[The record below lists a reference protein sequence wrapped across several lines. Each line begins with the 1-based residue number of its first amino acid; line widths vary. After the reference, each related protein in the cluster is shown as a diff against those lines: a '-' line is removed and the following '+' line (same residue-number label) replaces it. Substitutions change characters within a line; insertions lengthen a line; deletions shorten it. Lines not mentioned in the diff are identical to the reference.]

1 MSNKSDPISGADK
14 AFIIILLVL
23 CVLAPI
29 SCAVSRSISPV
40 SPEECKRMC
49 NDNIK
54 RISSTMCECG
64 ESD

>member
-29 SCAVSRSISPV
+29 SCAVRKSISPISV
-40 SPEECKRMC
+40 DECRRVCDGNVKRV
-49 NDNIK
+49 
-54 RISSTMCECG
+54 SSTLCECG